1 MHDLGN
7 ATAAAA
13 RVIALITDED
23 LDRPTPCTAW
33 PVRDVVEHFAGLA
46 WHFAGVA
53 RNEPPTTPPPASDLP
68 DGWRELLAQEL
79 FDLAVAW
86 RSESAWEGTDEA
98 GGTTM
103 PRAALGVVALDE
115 VVLHGWDLAAALE
128 VPFSVA
134 EADVEVC
141 LPFVEQVAGMEG
153 GPFARPLP
161 GAGES
166 SGIERLLRLA
176 GRDPAAGPP
185 SLAT

>member
-1 MHDLGN
+1 MHDLGP

-13 RVIALITDED
+13 RVVALVTDED

-33 PVRDVVEHFAGLA
+33 PVRDLVEHLAGLA

-53 RNEPPTTPPPASDLP
+53 RATPPSAPPPASDLP
-68 DGWRELLAQEL
+68 DGWRDLLAEEL
-79 FDLAVAW
+79 ADLAAAW
-86 RSESAWEGTDEA
+86 RSEEAWQGSDEA

-103 PRAALGVVALDE
+103 PRAALGIVALDE
-115 VVLHGWDLAAALE
+115 VVLHGWDLAGALQ
-128 VPFSVA
+128 VPYSVA

-141 LPFVEQVAGMEG
+141 LPFVEQVAGMDG
-153 GPFARPLP
+153 GPFAHPVA

-166 SGIERLLRLA
+166 AGLERLLRLS

-185 SLAT
+185 SL